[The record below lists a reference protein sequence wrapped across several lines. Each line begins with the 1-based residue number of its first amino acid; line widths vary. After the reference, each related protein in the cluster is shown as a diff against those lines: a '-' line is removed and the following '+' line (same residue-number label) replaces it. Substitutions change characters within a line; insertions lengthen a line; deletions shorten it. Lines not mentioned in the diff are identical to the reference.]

1 MAVRRIDKAT
11 LGKLQNSEHLF
22 SGYSRIPIQEII
34 NCGAVLEVLEKQRS
48 RYMSAL
54 EPPHTPRL
62 AGSALH
68 YRALAPVEHSRHDK
82 PTRKEYK
89 GGVRED
95 MVGAPERARRGHS
108 AKSRFVVLS
117 GTSSES
123 CRLVRRSFDNNRRL
137 PVRTQRS
144 RSCGLRDLRLG
155 SFQMLRPHG
164 GETSFCPAT
173 SSSSC
178 RSLAGSTELAEVL
191 PELLELLLLRRP
203 VDSVYISSI
212 RIPPNK
218 RCRMHSVPLWI
229 GAALYFAT
237 LFFWQ
242 SHYVSALDQA
252 FRFPSYQSIPLD
264 SYLN

>member
-191 PELLELLLLRRP
+191 PHYFHAKTSAP
-203 VDSVYISSI
+203 HTI
-212 RIPPNK
+212 RSTPALSRAESRSPRKSTEIT
-218 RCRMHSVPLWI
+218 MATTTLSLSI
-229 GAALYFAT
+229 GATFAT
-237 LFFWQ
+237 
-242 SHYVSALDQA
+242 S
-252 FRFPSYQSIPLD
+252 PSCKARK
-264 SYLN
+264 